1 MRRHFTLLAAT
12 IAALAIAPACAHAAD
27 PFTKKT
33 LTFDVMTGP
42 KSDTPCKI
50 AADLYKPNGASA
62 ANPAAAVMATNGFGG
77 SKADFTDLGA
87 AYARRGYVYLA
98 YSGLGFGGSGCK
110 IELDDP
116 DWDGRAGSQL
126 LSFLGGTKAATDGTK
141 ADYVMLDGPGDPR
154 VGMIGGSYGGQIQF
168 AVAGLDRR
176 LDAIVPQITWNDLSY
191 SLTPN
196 NTDFAKGVTYAT
208 PGVSKLDWPVLF
220 FGLGVGQG
228 FEHAFTDQDPSHLSG
243 TCPNFDDRVC
253 ASLVQSGSTGYPD
266 ATTLDLL
273 RHASVASYM
282 SKIRIPTFLAQ
293 GQSDTLF
300 DLQEVVATYQAL
312 RAQGTP
318 VKMLWRSSGH
328 SGGGLGAQ
336 ESSSTALE
344 GSYESRMELEW
355 FDYYLRGIGDPP
367 TLDVSFLRDWALPK
381 SGDAAAAVGSTAS
394 YRVGGDETLSL
405 SGSDALVATRGAVK
419 AGTASMAA
427 APAAP
432 ASTGGGF
439 TDLGAQDAPGASV
452 AFTTPVLSADTDVA
466 GIPRLT
472 VTLDAPTFAA
482 AQAADPATKLVVFA
496 KLYDVDES
504 GKVTL
509 PRNLVSASRVGD
521 VSKPVTIELSGI
533 VHRFA
538 KGHSIRLVLTTS
550 DAAYHG
556 NDFSGPVSVN
566 VDPAKAGALTLPLLG
581 EQAGPDGSGPDGTTP
596 FKSPSGARAAQPAGL
611 GGPARS
617 GQAAT
622 LPARTCASRRSF
634 HIRLRKGLR
643 SASVLVNGR
652 RAKVARGKRLRATIN
667 LRGLPKGT
675 FRVVVT
681 GRTAKGRVLHSARTY
696 HTCVAKK

>member
-1 MRRHFTLLAAT
+1 MPRLLPFLTAAT
-12 IAALAIAPACAHAAD
+12 AALALAPASALAAD
-27 PFTKKT
+27 PFTVKA

-42 KSDTPCKI
+42 KSDTPCKVS
-50 AADLYKPNGASA
+50 ADLYKPNDASA
-62 ANPAAAVMATNGFGG
+62 TNPAPAVMATNGFGG
-77 SKADFTDLGA
+77 SKTDFQTIGA
-87 AYARRGYVYLA
+87 AYARRGYVFLA

-110 IELDDP
+110 IQLDDP

-126 LSFLGGTKAATDGTK
+126 LSFLGGTKAASDGTK

-367 TLDVSFLRDWALPK
+367 SLDVDFLRDWALPK
-381 SGDAAAAVGSTAS
+381 SGDAASAVGVTPS
-394 YRVGGDETLSL
+394 YPVGSDQTLYL
-405 SGSDALVATRGAVK
+405 SGTNALVSARGSIA

-427 APAAP
+427 APGAP
-432 ASTGGGF
+432 ASTGGGY
-439 TDLGAQDAPGASV
+439 TDVGANDAPGASV
-452 AFTTPVLSADTDVA
+452 SFSTPALGADKDVV

-472 VTLDAPTFAA
+472 VSLDAPTFAA
-482 AQAADPATKLVVFA
+482 AQAADPATHLVMFA
-496 KLYDVDES
+496 KLYDVD
-504 GKVTL
+504 
-509 PRNLVSASRVGD
+509 AAGD
-521 VSKPVTIELSGI
+521 VSLPRTLVSSVRVADVTKPVTIELPGI
-533 VHRFA
+533 AHRFA
-538 KGHSIRLVLTTS
+538 KGHSMRLVLTTS
-550 DAAYHG
+550 DATYHG
-556 NDFSGPVSVN
+556 NNFAGPVSVS
-566 VDPAKAGALTLPLLG
+566 VDPAKASALTIPVLG
-581 EQAGPDGSGPDGTTP
+581 EQAGPTGSGPNGTTP
-596 FKSPSGARAAQPAGL
+596 FKAASGAPAPQPAGL
-611 GGPARS
+611 GGPPRA
-617 GQAAT
+617 GGAGAC
-622 LPARTCASRRSF
+622 LRR
-634 HIRLRKGLR
+634 
-643 SASVLVNGR
+643 
-652 RAKVARGKRLRATIN
+652 
-667 LRGLPKGT
+667 
-675 FRVVVT
+675 
-681 GRTAKGRVLHSARTY
+681 
-696 HTCVAKK
+696 

>member
-1 MRRHFTLLAAT
+1 MRRHFSLLAAMM
-12 IAALAIAPACAHAAD
+12 AALAIAPACAHAAD
-27 PFTKKT
+27 PFTVKA

-42 KSDTPCKI
+42 KSDTPCKV
-50 AADLYKPNGASA
+50 AADLYKPNDASA

-77 SKADFTDLGA
+77 SKTDFQALGS
-87 AYARRGYVYLA
+87 AYARRGYVFLA

-110 IELDDP
+110 ITLDDP
-116 DWDGRAGSQL
+116 DRDGRAGSQL
-126 LSFLGGTKAATDGTK
+126 VSFLGGTKAATDGTK
-141 ADYVMLDGPGDPR
+141 ADYVLQDKPGDPR

-168 AVAGLDRR
+168 AIAGLDPRM
-176 LDAIVPQITWNDLSY
+176 DALVPQITWNDLSY

-196 NTDFAKGVTYAT
+196 NTDFARGVTFNT
-208 PGVSKLDWPVLF
+208 PGVSKVDWPVLF

-228 FEHAFTDQDPSHLSG
+228 FQHAFSDQDTSHLSG

-253 ASLVQSGSTGYPD
+253 LSLVQSGSTGYPD
-266 ATTLDLL
+266 ATTLELL

-282 SKIRIPTFLAQ
+282 KNIRIPTFLAQ

-300 DLQEVVATYQAL
+300 DQQEAVATYQAL

-318 VKMLWRSSGH
+318 VKMLWRSAGH

-355 FDYYLRGIGDPP
+355 FDYYLRGSGDPP
-367 TLDVSFLRDWALPK
+367 ALDFSFLRDWALPK
-381 SGDAAAAVGSTAS
+381 TGDAAPAVGVTPTYPSS
-394 YRVGGDETLSL
+394 SDETLYL
-405 SGSDALVATRGAVK
+405 SGTNALVSARGSIA

-432 ASTGGGF
+432 GSTGGGF
-439 TDLGAQDAPGASV
+439 TDVGATDAPGASV
-452 AFTTPVLSADTDVA
+452 AFTTPVLGADKDVA

-556 NDFSGPVSVN
+556 NDFSG
-566 VDPAKAGALTLPLLG
+566 
-581 EQAGPDGSGPDGTTP
+581 
-596 FKSPSGARAAQPAGL
+596 
-611 GGPARS
+611 
-617 GQAAT
+617 
-622 LPARTCASRRSF
+622 
-634 HIRLRKGLR
+634 
-643 SASVLVNGR
+643 
-652 RAKVARGKRLRATIN
+652 
-667 LRGLPKGT
+667 
-675 FRVVVT
+675 
-681 GRTAKGRVLHSARTY
+681 
-696 HTCVAKK
+696 